1 MTQSN
6 LKVLHREGKNQEN
19 EKSTY
24 RMGQNICKW
33 CKQQGIKILKNI
45 QIAHTTQ
52 YWKNRQSNQ

>member
-1 MTQSN
+1 VTQSN

-33 CKQQGIKILKNI
+33 CKQQGIKIKKNI

-52 YWKNRQSNQ
+52 Y